1 MKDKPLD
8 VEIKV
13 HREKRSRNANNYM
26 WALCEKI
33 AEANGCTKE
42 EVYQLNLREVGVYEA
57 LLIKEEAVD
66 RFQKSW
72 KQRGIGWFVE
82 VVDDSNREGYKLVF
96 TYYGS
101 STYNTGQMSRLI
113 DAVVQD
119 AKALGI
125 PTETPEELHLMM
137 QEWGQ

>member
-42 EVYQLNLREVGVYEA
+42 EVYQLNLREVGVYDS
-57 LLIKEEAVD
+57 LLIKEEAVE

-101 STYNTGQMSRLI
+101 STYNAGQMSRLI

-137 QEWGQ
+137 QEWGK

>member
-42 EVYQLNLREVGVYEA
+42 EVYQLNLREVGVYES
-57 LLIKEEAVD
+57 LLIKEEAVE

>member
-1 MKDKPLD
+1 MRLDADFSEEYERMKDKPLD

-26 WALCEKI
+26 WSLCEKI

-42 EVYQLNLREVGVYEA
+42 EVYRVNLREVGVYEP
-57 LLIKEEAVD
+57 LPI
-66 RFQKSW
+66 
-72 KQRGIGWFVE
+72 
-82 VVDDSNREGYKLVF
+82 RE
-96 TYYGS
+96 
-101 STYNTGQMSRLI
+101 

-125 PTETPEELHLMM
+125 PTETPEEFMKNFGKNYL
-137 QEWGQ
+137 